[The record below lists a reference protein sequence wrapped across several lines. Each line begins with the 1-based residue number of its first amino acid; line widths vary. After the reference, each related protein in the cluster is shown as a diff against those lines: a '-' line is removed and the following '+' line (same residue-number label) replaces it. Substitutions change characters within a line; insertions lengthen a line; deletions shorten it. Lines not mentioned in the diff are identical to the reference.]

1 MNVQNY
7 IIKGIKELLYFNNYL
22 VIPNFGG
29 FVLKQCS
36 SHFSNSNAILN
47 PPSKTVSFN
56 IQLKQNDGVLVMWLQ
71 NQLKC
76 TADQSLKHLN
86 DFSDYC
92 SNVLSARRRLSI
104 DSIGFFYLDFENNIL
119 FEPQSDINFLTN
131 SFGLS
136 SISLLPLPILLEY
149 NKNNLEFND
158 RGNVKSKNTHFNS
171 KKYKKMIFSI
181 LIFGLL
187 FFALSLFVSNR
198 KFSGNF
204 QANIFGSSYKPIY
217 QTTTYTELILANNHS
232 NKNYIANSK
241 GVAMLSLGNNNL
253 FSINTLEPS
262 SNKLEPV
269 EIDKNINYSKNN
281 SANFNIILG
290 CFVVLKNAEGL
301 VNKLNQKNIPA
312 SILEIKNRGMHIV
325 TYNGFNSIE
334 EANLKLKEVKKDF
347 PTAWVKAR

>member
-1 MNVQNY
+1 MNVQNF

-29 FVLKQCS
+29 FVLKQNS
-36 SHFSNSNAILN
+36 SHFSNSNGILN

-76 TADQSLKHLN
+76 TADTSLKHLN

-92 SNVLSARRRLSI
+92 SSVLSARRRLSI

-136 SISLLPLPILLEY
+136 SISLLPLPILLES
-149 NKNNLEFND
+149 NKNNHEFND
-158 RGNVKSKNTHFNS
+158 RVQFKSKTTHFS
-171 KKYKKMIFSI
+171 RKKYKKVIFSI

-204 QANIFGSSYKPIY
+204 QANIFGASYKSIY
-217 QTTTYTELILANNHS
+217 QTTNYPELMLASNHY

-241 GVAMLSLGNNNL
+241 GDAMLMFGNNNL
-253 FSINTLEPS
+253 YSVNTLES
-262 SNKLEPV
+262 SSEKLELV
-269 EIDKNINYSKNN
+269 KIKKNINYYKNS

-290 CFVVLKNAEGL
+290 CFRVFKNAEGL
-301 VNKLNQKNIPA
+301 VNKLNQKSIPA
-312 SILEIKNRGMHIV
+312 SILNIKNKGMHIV
-325 TYNGFNSIE
+325 TYGGFNSEE
-334 EANLKLKEVKKDF
+334 EANQKLNEVKQDF
-347 PTAWVKAR
+347 PSAWIKSR